1 MKNSNFEVSEIGLF
15 ETKKCKKLSSLFL
28 IVKDMEAGISDSALG
43 PLREALA
50 KALRTAEAHERQ
62 KGPQQTRLTHIHTY
76 THTSGELGL
85 GLWSLGKN

>member
-50 KALRTAEAHERQ
+50 KALRTAEAHERH
-62 KGPQQTRLTHIHTY
+62 KGSQQTAKAQYRT
-76 THTSGELGL
+76 GL
-85 GLWSLGKN
+85 

>member
-50 KALRTAEAHERQ
+50 KDLA
-62 KGPQQTRLTHIHTY
+62 KII
-76 THTSGELGL
+76 
-85 GLWSLGKN
+85 